1 MFQKIIFWK
10 YTFTAFVCVCV
21 CDRCALSVLQKECRK
36 FWGVRYRLGNT
47 VNTRVKLQAI
57 KLTNEEKY

>member
-1 MFQKIIFWK
+1 M
-10 YTFTAFVCVCV
+10 
-21 CDRCALSVLQKECRK
+21 CALSVLQKECRK
-36 FWGVRYRLGNT
+36 VCGARYTLGARYRLGNM